1 MKNSLL
7 ALVQLRGFAVGIALT
22 LLAVFSNSDA
32 RAADHVVF
40 GTVPIAGTA
49 AAWVGKDAGYFEE
62 AGIDLEIA
70 NAVQF
75 ANIVAD
81 VMAGT
86 YQFGTVSVGTAA
98 QAIIEGLPIKIV
110 ANTYH
115 SAGEQKLMVLS
126 DGPIKTIKD
135 LEGKHVGLGGLNN
148 NFQAGIISQMKDA
161 GVDTSTV
168 TFTLISPPDLPASL
182 RNQVVDAAQVNEPGI
197 VGAGDAFTAVIPEPF
212 KPFGERPCN
221 NYVIVRADWA
231 DQNKDIVERFLT
243 AYNKGAELAA
253 SDKEAVIKA
262 VMSFSEIPKET
273 LEKMTMPGFGSD
285 LRKES
290 FQATIQGMYD
300 LGFLKRIVTVDEAF
314 WSP

>member
-1 MKNSLL
+1 MKNSWL
-7 ALVQLRGFAVGIALT
+7 ALKRLRALAVGAAVS
-22 LLAVFSNSDA
+22 LLAVLPNSNA
-32 RAADHVVF
+32 KAADKVVF
-40 GTVPIAGTA
+40 GTVPIAGTSA
-49 AAWVGKDAGYFEE
+49 AFVGKDAGYFEE

-115 SAGEQKLMVLS
+115 SAGEQKLMALS
-126 DGPIKTIKD
+126 SGPIKSIAD
-135 LEGKHVGLGGLNN
+135 LKGKHIGLGGLNN
-148 NFQAGIISQMKDA
+148 NFQAGIIAQMKEA
-161 GVDTSTV
+161 GVDPSTV

-182 RNQVVDAAQVNEPGI
+182 RNGVVDAAQVNEPGI
-197 VGAGDAFTAVIPEPF
+197 VGAGDAFTAIIPEPF
-212 KPFGERPCN
+212 KPFGEQPCN
-221 NYVIVRADWA
+221 NYVIVRTDWA
-231 DQNKDIVERFLT
+231 DQNKDVVQRFLT

-253 SDKEAVIKA
+253 KDKEAVIKA

-290 FQATIQGMYD
+290 FEATINGMYD
-300 LGFLKRIVTVDEAF
+300 LGFLKRKVTIEEAF
-314 WSP
+314 WVP

>member
-1 MKNSLL
+1 MKNSGVAVMQGR
-7 ALVQLRGFAVGIALT
+7 ALAVGLAFT
-22 LLAVFSNSDA
+22 LFAAFSSSGA
-32 RAADHVVF
+32 SAADEVVF

-49 AAWVGKDAGYFEE
+49 AAWVGDDAGYFEE

-70 NAVQF
+70 DAVQF

-115 SAGEQKLMVLS
+115 SAGEQRLMVLS
-126 DGPIKTIKD
+126 DGPIETIAD
-135 LEGKHVGLGGLNN
+135 LEGKHIGLGGLNN
-148 NFQAGIISQMKDA
+148 NFQAGIIAQMKEA

-182 RNQVVDAAQVNEPGI
+182 RNAVVDAAQINEPGI
-197 VGAGDAFTAVIPEPF
+197 VGAGDEFRAVIPEPF
-212 KPFGERPCN
+212 KPFGENPCN

-231 DQNKDIVERFLT
+231 EENAELVERFLA

-253 SDKEAVIKA
+253 SDKDAVIRA
-262 VMSFSEIPKET
+262 VMSFSEIPEET
-273 LEKMTMPGFGSD
+273 LQAMTMPGFGSD

-290 FQATIQGMYD
+290 FEATIQGMHD
-300 LGFLKRIVTVDEAF
+300 LGFLKRIVTVEEAF
-314 WSP
+314 WAP

>member
-1 MKNSLL
+1 MKTSWL
-7 ALVQLRGFAVGIALT
+7 AGIAFA
-22 LLAVFSNSDA
+22 LLSVSPNSGA
-32 RAADHVVF
+32 SAADAVVF

-49 AAWVGKDAGYFEE
+49 AAWVGKDAGYFEK
-62 AGIDLEIA
+62 AGIGLEIA

-81 VMAGT
+81 IMAGT
-86 YQFGTVSVGTAA
+86 YNFGTVSVGTAA

-115 SAGEQKLMVLS
+115 SAGEQRLMALS
-126 DGPIKTIKD
+126 SGPIKTIAD
-135 LEGKHVGLGGLNN
+135 LKGKRIGLGGLNN
-148 NFQAGIISQMKDA
+148 NFQAGIIAQMKEA

-182 RNQVVDAAQVNEPGI
+182 RNGVVDAAQINEPGI
-197 VGAGDAFTAVIPEPF
+197 VGAGDKFTAIIPEPF
-212 KPFGERPCN
+212 KPFGENPCN
-221 NYVIVRADWA
+221 NYVIVRTDWA
-231 DQNKDIVERFLT
+231 AQNKELVERFLT
-243 AYNKGAELAA
+243 AYNRGAELAA
-253 SDKEAVIKA
+253 TDKSRVVKA

-290 FQATIQGMYD
+290 FQATVQGMYD
-300 LGFLKRIVTVDEAF
+300 LRFLKRIVTVDEAF
-314 WSP
+314 WAP

>member
-1 MKNSLL
+1 MNKLWLALMKGRAFALGVAFALL
-7 ALVQLRGFAVGIALT
+7 AAFP
-22 LLAVFSNSDA
+22 NSDA
-32 RAADHVVF
+32 NADDHVVF

-49 AAWVGKDAGYFEE
+49 AAWVGNEAGYFKE
-62 AGIDLEIA
+62 AGIELEIA
-70 NAVQF
+70 DAVQF

-126 DGPIKTIKD
+126 NGPIKTIAD
-135 LEGKHVGLGGLNN
+135 LKGKHIGLGGLNN
-148 NFQAGIISQMKDA
+148 NFQAGIISQMKEA
-161 GVDTSTV
+161 GVDPSTV

-182 RNQVVDAAQVNEPGI
+182 RNGVVDAAQVNEPGI
-197 VGAGDAFTAVIPEPF
+197 VGAGTDFTPVIAEPF

-231 DQNKDIVERFLT
+231 EQNPEIVKRFLT

-253 SDKEAVIKA
+253 SDKEAVIRA

-285 LRKES
+285 LRQDS

-300 LGFLKRIVTVDEAF
+300 LGFLKRLVTVEEAF